1 MNISEIREKYPQ
13 YNDMSDQELVDG
25 LHSKFYSDMDKKEF
39 EKRIGF
45 SKTTSSDIEEDTK
58 EEEPTVASQPQEPVP
73 AAPTAAIP
81 TATAPAVPVPEP
93 QPVPEPKGPTLFE
106 RVGSFVDENFL
117 GGALAKR
124 ESVNVEQ
131 LKADLGK
138 KVKDGTASAA
148 EATLLT
154 QLTFGEANLAGQAMA
169 TDMAVKTAIDV
180 VKSPFELAGVG
191 LAVTAPET
199 YNALVASPVMQEVN
213 EAIEAI
219 TPELD
224 TQQEIAST
232 ILGFVSAGKIG
243 KEGVKYLI
251 NKFGRSKGK
260 RFSLELEK
268 ALDKKKGSTLVEKV
282 ATPVGIGGGLVGYD
296 LAIRKPDEV
305 IIPELLEVMGIVS
318 DIADE
323 TDLDAAG
330 TAERVGLITA
340 RWINNN
346 IPKEIIEASEKL
358 QINPDDTAAQAK
370 AKQAI
375 DALALEGAAT
385 GIISAAVAILK
396 YGPRGTINL
405 LKYSG
410 KGAKAA
416 AKGLTKAADAATPE
430 SVKNAVGKVNTVSG
444 KILSST
450 AGLPDELAEVARRRG
465 SAIQGIEQQVKF
477 DTLQLKRVKKKFN
490 LSDDQIRE
498 FLANGNNQNLPDEA
512 VEVISNL
519 RSTIEKNQR
528 IINKE
533 LGLTGDKRIGL
544 QWDDGEV
551 YLTRTYA
558 ATSDPGYA
566 KRMTKLINRYRNTG
580 STSGADITEDALA
593 NMRLSRK
600 DYQTIDNAYEFV
612 KKTLTDEKGVA
623 PTDAEI
629 KKTLYSVLDNVA
641 PNEKSVID
649 SIFGGRS
656 INNIISNKV
665 LKERQDIDE
674 SIRGLLGEV
683 TDPLKKA
690 ELTLLNQNKLMS
702 EIKFIRDIEKY
713 AAENGNRN
721 IEMGK
726 LIPGIRG
733 QKTGFFTDK
742 QYVDQ
747 MARPLSEISDEALGR
762 FGSGTQLLDNIY
774 TSPVM
779 IKYLQDGLNL
789 ANVNKPAGLAT
800 RLFSRAS
807 ALGQATYTALDTGAY
822 GLQLG
827 GALLQAG
834 GNGYLTSL
842 ATPKAIKDALYLMK
856 EGITRNDPEAS
867 KLLAFLKEQDV
878 IAGDPTGRSIVENA
892 KVFASPPKTWA
903 GKAYDKGF
911 VRNLERLGK
920 AYSQPDNF
928 AKIIAFKAEQASLKS
943 MFPRGAES
951 VADYNRRIDLM
962 AADRVRKNMPT
973 YSTAAPIAKTI
984 ARTPLIGQ
992 YPLFFTEMMRT
1003 SKNMAKTAFGDL
1015 RQGLQ
1020 TGNDRQI
1027 IAGLKRLTTY
1037 GGVLAAPALYS
1048 MKTKEDYAIE
1058 PKHEMYVNHT
1068 APSWYKGGNPIFMEG
1083 FVRDETIEPQQ
1094 LEQLQAQ
1101 KAKELRNS
1109 GQFPK
1114 GEGESEEDYIA
1125 RSLRQSQVADPRA
1138 TEPYIRTRYIFSD
1151 TFDTFAAVKKPV
1163 ELLIAKYM
1171 NSENVSDEDLDKTWG
1186 LIAESL
1192 GGQFVS
1198 PRFLTQGLI
1207 AAVSGVDPK
1216 TGNPIYSDAPGTTAE
1231 EKIKGTV
1238 MAIVDTLDPQTR
1250 KQAVQLLESMDSEE
1264 LLGVSRG
1271 ERANGFPL
1279 NSQDIIMSMVT
1290 GIKPVTDNVDKKMAY
1305 SLGTGIRD
1313 IAKIDRDFY
1322 AYVNE
1327 EVGRGVPL
1335 TNDIRQEIV
1344 EKYAESLD
1352 KKRKAYQDLSKETEM
1367 FVGMPYTRRFYKNA
1381 EDRKN
1386 KKVSIEEKEIDLPY
1400 LANAVT
1406 GSGVF
1411 NLTDDAAL
1419 NIAQAFEDID
1429 SRIFKPENP
1438 GDKIKQIGLSA
1449 GFSVPELQSLVQDLT
1464 SVFEQNVGSPL
1475 FNNEEEK

>member
-1 MNISEIREKYPQ
+1 MGQVNIEGIGVVEFAGDVPTAEELSAI
-13 YNDMSDQELVDG
+13 QELLDA
-25 LHSKFYSDMDKKEF
+25 SKKPAPEQ
-39 EKRIGF
+39 
-45 SKTTSSDIEEDTK
+45 
-58 EEEPTVASQPQEPVP
+58 EPTVATQPQESVST
-73 AAPTAAIP
+73 AVPTA
-81 TATAPAVPVPEP
+81 APAVPVAEP
-93 QPVPEPKGPTLFE
+93 QPAPEPRGPTLFE

-124 ESVNVEQ
+124 EPINVEQ
-131 LKADLGK
+131 QITDLEK
-138 KVKDGTASAA
+138 KVKDGTASAS
-148 EATLLT
+148 EATRLT
-154 QLTFGEANLAGQAMA
+154 QILYGRANLAGRAQAS
-169 TDMAVKTAIDV
+169 DMAVKTAIDV
-180 VKSPFELAGVG
+180 VKSPFELAGVA
-191 LAVTAPET
+191 LAASAPET
-199 YNALVASPVMQEVN
+199 YNALAASPVMQEIN

-224 TQQEIAST
+224 AQQELATT
-232 ILGFVSAGKIG
+232 IVGFVSAGKIG

-260 RFSLELEK
+260 RFALELEK

-282 ATPVGIGGGLVGYD
+282 ATPIGVGGGLVGYD

-305 IIPELLEVMGIVS
+305 ILPEILEAVGIVS

-330 TAERVGLITA
+330 TAERIGLITA
-340 RWINNN
+340 RWIDNN
-346 IPKEIIEASEKL
+346 IPEEIIEASEKL

-416 AKGLTKAADAATPE
+416 AKGLANAADATTPE
-430 SVKNAVGKVNTVSG
+430 SVKNAIGKVNTVSG
-444 KILSST
+444 KVLSST
-450 AGLPDELAEVARRRG
+450 AGLPDELAEAVRRRG

-477 DTLQLKRVKKKFN
+477 DTLQLKRVKRKYN
-490 LSDDQIRE
+490 LNDDQIRE

-519 RSTIEKNQR
+519 RNTIEKNQR
-528 IINKE
+528 LINKE

-612 KKTLTDEKGVA
+612 KRTLTDEKGVA

-629 KKTLYSVLDNVA
+629 KNTLYSVLDNVT

-742 QYVDQ
+742 QYVDN
-747 MARPLSEISDEALGR
+747 MAKPLSEISDEALGR

-774 TSPVM
+774 TSPAM

-789 ANVNKPAGLAT
+789 ANVNQPAGLAT

-807 ALGQATYTALDTGAY
+807 ALGQSTYTALDTGAY

-827 GALLQAG
+827 GALFQAL

-842 ATPKAIKDALYLMK
+842 TTPKAIKDALYLMK

-867 KLLAFLKEQDV
+867 KLIAFLKEQDV

-928 AKIIAFKAEQASLKS
+928 AKIIAFKAEQANLKS

-1020 TGNDRQI
+1020 TGNDRQVL
-1027 IAGLKRLTTY
+1027 AGLKRLTTY

-1083 FVRDETIEPQQ
+1083 FVRDETIEPEQ

-1125 RSLRQSQVADPRA
+1125 RSLRQSRVADPRA

-1151 TFDTFAAVKKPV
+1151 TADTFAAVKKPF
-1163 ELLIAKYM
+1163 ELLLAKYM
-1171 NSENVSDEDLDKTWG
+1171 NSETVSDKDLDDTWA

-1207 AAVSGVDPK
+1207 AAVSGVDPR

-1231 EKIKGTV
+1231 EKIKGVVT
-1238 MAIVDTLDPQTR
+1238 AIADTLDPQTR
-1250 KQAVQLLESMDSEE
+1250 KQTVQLLESMDSEE

-1313 IAKIDRDFY
+1313 LDKVDRDFFKF
-1322 AYVNE
+1322 VSDK
-1327 EVGRGVPL
+1327 VGVGVPL
-1335 TNDIRQEIV
+1335 TNEIRGEIIDEYV
-1344 EKYAESLD
+1344 KSLEQ
-1352 KKRKAYQDLSKETEM
+1352 KRKAYQDIGKETEM
-1367 FVGMPYTRRFYKNA
+1367 FVGMPYTRRFYANDQDK
-1381 EDRKN
+1381 KN

-1406 GSGVF
+1406 RSGTFSLSDQQAINITNAFKALDEKRFITESPADRV
-1411 NLTDDAAL
+1411 L
-1419 NIAQAFEDID
+1419 NIGLQNGFSSGELKSLLRDLSAVHAQY
-1429 SRIFKPENP
+1429 
-1438 GDKIKQIGLSA
+1438 IKQ
-1449 GFSVPELQSLVQDLT
+1449 
-1464 SVFEQNVGSPL
+1464 PL
-1475 FNNEEEK
+1475 YSGEEK

>member
-1 MNISEIREKYPQ
+1 MGQVNIEGLGLVEFAGDAPTAEELSAI
-13 YNDMSDQELVDG
+13 QELLDAAN
-25 LHSKFYSDMDKKEF
+25 KPTPEQQ
-39 EKRIGF
+39 
-45 SKTTSSDIEEDTK
+45 
-58 EEEPTVASQPQEPVP
+58 PTVAPEPQEPVS
-73 AAPTAAIP
+73 AVPTA
-81 TATAPAVPVPEP
+81 APAVPVEEP
-93 QPVPEPKGPTLFE
+93 QPVPEPKEPTLFE
-106 RVGSFVDENFL
+106 RVGSFVAENFL
-117 GGALAKR
+117 GDALAKR
-124 ESVNVEQ
+124 EPFNVKAARI
-131 LKADLGK
+131 KADDQKIADLLK
-138 KVKDGTASAA
+138 KAKDGTASVA
-148 EATLLT
+148 ERN
-154 QLTFGEANLAGQAMA
+154 QLMQLAFAKANLAGQVGVAE
-169 TDMAVKTAIDV
+169 TVVNTALDV

-191 LAVTAPET
+191 LAVVAPET
-199 YNALVASPVMQEVN
+199 YNALMASPVMQEVN

-219 TPELD
+219 TPELN

-243 KEGVKYLI
+243 VEGVKYLI
-251 NKFGRSKGK
+251 EKFGRSKGK
-260 RFSLELEK
+260 RFARELEI
-268 ALDKKKGSTLVEKV
+268 ALDKKSMTVTEIAAKV
-282 ATPVGIGGGLVGYD
+282 GDTTAKVGGAAAKVGGTTAGLIGYD
-296 LAIRKPDEV
+296 LAVRKPDEV
-305 IIPELLEVMGIVS
+305 IIPEVFSAIGE
-318 DIADE
+318 IAEIDNPE
-323 TDLDAAG
+323 SKMVQVAQWLD
-330 TAERVGLITA
+330 
-340 RWINNN
+340 NN
-346 IPKEIIEASEKL
+346 IPKELVEASEKL
-358 QINPDDTAAQAK
+358 QINPEDTAAQAK
-370 AKQAI
+370 VKQAI

-385 GIISAAVAILK
+385 GVISAAMLVAK
-396 YGPRGTINL
+396 YGLVGARNALMYAGE
-405 LKYSG
+405 
-410 KGAKAA
+410 GAKASGRGIA
-416 AKGLTKAADAATPE
+416 KAADVVVPE
-430 SVKNAVGKVNTVSG
+430 SVKNAIGKVNTVSG

-450 AGLPDELAEVARRRG
+450 AGLPDELAEAARRRG

-490 LSDDQIRE
+490 LSDDKIRE

-519 RSTIEKNQR
+519 RNTIEKNQR

-593 NMRLSRK
+593 NMRLSRE
-600 DYQTIDNAYEFV
+600 DHQTIDNAYEFV
-612 KKTLTDEKGVA
+612 KRTLTDEKGVA

-629 KKTLYSVLDNVA
+629 KKTLYSVLDNVT

-742 QYVDQ
+742 QYVDN

-789 ANVNKPAGLAT
+789 ANVNKPAGLVT

-807 ALGQATYTALDTGAY
+807 ALGQSTYTALDTGAY

-827 GALLQAG
+827 GALFQAL

-842 ATPKAIKDALYLMK
+842 TTPRAMKEAAYLMK

-867 KLLAFLKEQDV
+867 KLIAFLKEQDV

-892 KVFASPPKTWA
+892 KVFATPPKTWA

-1020 TGNDRQI
+1020 TGNDRQVL
-1027 IAGLKRLTTY
+1027 AGLKRLTTY

-1068 APSWYKGGNPIFMEG
+1068 APSWYKGGNPVFMEG
-1083 FVRDETIEPQQ
+1083 FVRDETIELEQ

-1114 GEGESEEDYIA
+1114 GKGEPEEDYIA

-1151 TFDTFAAVKKPV
+1151 TADTFAAVKKPF
-1163 ELLIAKYM
+1163 ELLLAKYM
-1171 NSENVSDEDLDKTWG
+1171 NSETVSDKDLDNTWA

-1231 EKIKGTV
+1231 EKIKGVVT
-1238 MAIVDTLDPQTR
+1238 AIADTLDPQTR
-1250 KQAVQLLESMDSEE
+1250 KQTVQLLESMDSEE
-1264 LLGVSRG
+1264 LLGISRG

-1313 IAKIDRDFY
+1313 LDKVDRDFFKF
-1322 AYVNE
+1322 VSDK
-1327 EVGRGVPL
+1327 VGVGIPL
-1335 TNDIRQEIV
+1335 TGEIRGEIIDEYV
-1344 EKYAESLD
+1344 KSLEQ
-1352 KKRKAYQDLSKETEM
+1352 KRKAYRDIGKETEM
-1367 FVGMPYTRRFYKNA
+1367 FVGMPYTRKFYANDQDK
-1381 EDRKN
+1381 KN

-1406 GSGVF
+1406 RSGTFSLSDQQAINVTNAF
-1411 NLTDDAAL
+1411 KAL
-1419 NIAQAFEDID
+1419 N
-1429 SRIFKPENP
+1429 
-1438 GDKIKQIGLSA
+1438 DKRFITESPADKVLNIGLQN
-1449 GFSVPELQSLVQDLT
+1449 GFSSGELKSLLRDLSAVHT
-1464 SVFEQNVGSPL
+1464 QYIKEPL
-1475 FNNEEEK
+1475 YSGEEK

>member
-1 MNISEIREKYPQ
+1 MGQVNIEGLGLVEFAGDVPTAEELSAI
-13 YNDMSDQELVDG
+13 QELLDA
-25 LHSKFYSDMDKKEF
+25 SKKPTLEQ
-39 EKRIGF
+39 
-45 SKTTSSDIEEDTK
+45 
-58 EEEPTVASQPQEPVP
+58 EPTVATQPQEPVP
-73 AAPTAAIP
+73 VASPTATVPTAAS
-81 TATAPAVPVPEP
+81 AVPVAEP

-124 ESVNVEQ
+124 EPVNVEQ
-131 LKADLGK
+131 QIADLEK

-154 QLTFGEANLAGQAMA
+154 QILSGRANLAGQAMA
-169 TDMAVKTAIDV
+169 ADIAVKTAIDV

-199 YNALVASPVMQEVN
+199 YNALVASPIMQEVN

-224 TQQEIAST
+224 IQQEIAST
-232 ILGFVSAGKIG
+232 IGGFVSAGKIG

-260 RFSLELEK
+260 RFALELER

-305 IIPELLEVMGIVS
+305 IIPELLEVIGIVS
-318 DIADE
+318 DVADE
-323 TDLDAAG
+323 TDLDAAS
-330 TAERVGLITA
+330 TAERYGLITA
-340 RWINNN
+340 RWIDNN
-346 IPKEIIEASEKL
+346 IPREIIEASEKL

-375 DALALEGAAT
+375 DALVLEGAAT
-385 GIISAAVAILK
+385 GIISAAVSILK

-410 KGAKAA
+410 KGAEAA
-416 AKGLTKAADAATPE
+416 AKGLANVADAATPE
-430 SVKNAVGKVNTVSG
+430 SVKNAIGKVNTVSG

-450 AGLPDELAEVARRRG
+450 AGLPDELAEAARRRG

-498 FLANGNNQNLPDEA
+498 FLANGNNRNLPDEA

-519 RSTIEKNQR
+519 RNTIEKNQR

-580 STSGADITEDALA
+580 STSGADITEDTLA

-612 KKTLTDEKGVA
+612 KRTLTDEKGVA

-629 KKTLYSVLDNVA
+629 KKTLYSLLDNVA
-641 PNEKSVID
+641 PDEKSVID

-747 MARPLSEISDEALGR
+747 MAKPLSEISDEALGR

-774 TSPVM
+774 TSPLM

-807 ALGQATYTALDTGAY
+807 ALGQSTYTALDTGAY

-827 GALLQAG
+827 GALLQAA

-842 ATPKAIKDALYLMK
+842 TTPRAIKEAMYLMK

-867 KLLAFLKEQDV
+867 KLIAFLKEQDV

-973 YSTAAPIAKTI
+973 YSTAAPVAKSI

-992 YPLFFTEMMRT
+992 YPLFFSEMMRT

-1015 RQGLQ
+1015 RQGRQ
-1020 TGNDRQI
+1020 TGNNRQI
-1027 IAGLKRLTTY
+1027 LAGLKRLTTY
-1037 GGVLAAPALYS
+1037 GGVLAAPYLYS

-1068 APSWYKGGNPIFMEG
+1068 APSWYKGGSPIFMEG

-1114 GEGESEEDYIA
+1114 GENESEEDYIA

-1151 TFDTFAAVKKPV
+1151 TFDTFAAVKKPF

-1207 AAVSGVDPK
+1207 AAVSGVDPR

-1231 EKIKGTV
+1231 EKIKGVV

-1250 KQAVQLLESMDSEE
+1250 KQTVQLLESLDSEE

-1313 IAKIDRDFY
+1313 LDKVDRDFFKF
-1322 AYVNE
+1322 VSDK
-1327 EVGRGVPL
+1327 VGVGVPL
-1335 TNDIRQEIV
+1335 TNEIRGEIIDEYV
-1344 EKYAESLD
+1344 KSLEQ
-1352 KKRKAYQDLSKETEM
+1352 KRKAYQDIGKETEM
-1367 FVGMPYTRRFYKNA
+1367 FVGMPYTKRFYANDQDK
-1381 EDRKN
+1381 KN

-1406 GSGVF
+1406 RSGTFSLSDQQAINITNAFKALDKKRFITESPADRV
-1411 NLTDDAAL
+1411 L
-1419 NIAQAFEDID
+1419 NIGLQNGFSSGELKSLLRD
-1429 SRIFKPENP
+1429 
-1438 GDKIKQIGLSA
+1438 LSA
-1449 GFSVPELQSLVQDLT
+1449 VHAQYIKE
-1464 SVFEQNVGSPL
+1464 PL
-1475 FNNEEEK
+1475 YSGEEK

>member
-1 MNISEIREKYPQ
+1 MNISDIREKYPQ
-13 YNDMSDQELVDG
+13 YEDMSDQELIDG
-25 LHSKFYSDMDKKEF
+25 FHSKFYSDMDKKEF

-45 SKTTSSDIEEDTK
+45 TGSDVQK
-58 EEEPTVASQPQEPVP
+58 EEESPVAAQSQEPVP

-81 TATAPAVPVPEP
+81 TATAPAVPVAEP

-124 ESVNVEQ
+124 EPINVEQ
-131 LKADLGK
+131 QIADLEK

-154 QLTFGEANLAGQAMA
+154 QILSGRANLAGQAA
-169 TDMAVKTAIDV
+169 AADIAVNTALDV
-180 VKSPFELAGVG
+180 VKSPFELAGVT
-191 LAVTAPET
+191 LAATAPET
-199 YNALVASPVMQEVN
+199 YNSLMASPVMQEVN

-232 ILGFVSAGKIG
+232 LLGFVSAGKLG
-243 KEGVKYLI
+243 AEGAKYLI
-251 NKFGRSKGK
+251 ERFGRSKGK
-260 RFSLELEK
+260 RFARELEK
-268 ALDKKKGSTLVEKV
+268 ALDKKSTTVTETAAKV
-282 ATPVGIGGGLVGYD
+282 GGTAAGLIGYD
-296 LAIRKPDEV
+296 LVIRKPDEV
-305 IIPELLEVMGIVS
+305 IIPEVFSAIGE
-318 DIADE
+318 IAEIDNPE
-323 TDLDAAG
+323 SKMVQVAQWLD
-330 TAERVGLITA
+330 
-340 RWINNN
+340 NN
-346 IPKEIIEASEKL
+346 IPKELVEASEKL
-358 QINPDDTAAQAK
+358 QINPEDTAAQAK
-370 AKQAI
+370 VKQAI
-375 DALALEGAAT
+375 DALAFEGTAT
-385 GIISAAVAILK
+385 GVVSAAMLVAK
-396 YGPRGTINL
+396 YGLIGARNALMYAGE
-405 LKYSG
+405 
-410 KGAKAA
+410 GAKASGRGIA
-416 AKGLTKAADAATPE
+416 KAADALAPE
-430 SVKNAVGKVNTVSG
+430 SVKNAIGTVNTVSG

-450 AGLPDELAEVARRRG
+450 AGLPDELAEAARRRG

-629 KKTLYSVLDNVA
+629 KKTLYSVLDNVT

-807 ALGQATYTALDTGAY
+807 ALGQSTYTALDTGAY

-827 GALLQAG
+827 GALFQAL
-834 GNGYLTSL
+834 GNGYLLTNPRVYKE
-842 ATPKAIKDALYLMK
+842 AAYLMK

-867 KLLAFLKEQDV
+867 KLIAFLKEQDV

-1020 TGNDRQI
+1020 TGNDRQV

-1083 FVRDETIEPQQ
+1083 FVRDETIEPEQ
-1094 LEQLQAQ
+1094 LQQLQAQ

-1151 TFDTFAAVKKPV
+1151 TADTFAAVKKPF
-1163 ELLIAKYM
+1163 ELLLAKYM
-1171 NSENVSDEDLDKTWG
+1171 NSETVSDEDLDNTWA

-1207 AAVSGVDPK
+1207 AAVSGVDPR

-1231 EKIKGTV
+1231 EKIKGVVT
-1238 MAIVDTLDPQTR
+1238 AIADTLDPQTR
-1250 KQAVQLLESMDSEE
+1250 KQTVQLLESMDSEE

-1313 IAKIDRDFY
+1313 LDKIDRDFFKF
-1322 AYVNE
+1322 VSDT
-1327 EVGRGVPL
+1327 VGVGVPL
-1335 TNDIRQEIV
+1335 TNEIRSEIIDEYV
-1344 EKYAESLD
+1344 KSLEQ
-1352 KKRKAYQDLSKETEM
+1352 KRKAYQDIGKETEM
-1367 FVGMPYTRRFYKNA
+1367 FVGMPYTRKFYANDQDK
-1381 EDRKN
+1381 KN

-1406 GSGVF
+1406 RSGTFSLSDQQAINVTNAF
-1411 NLTDDAAL
+1411 KAL
-1419 NIAQAFEDID
+1419 N
-1429 SRIFKPENP
+1429 
-1438 GDKIKQIGLSA
+1438 DKRFITESPADRVLNIGLQN
-1449 GFSVPELQSLVQDLT
+1449 GFSSGELKSLLRDL
-1464 SVFEQNVGSPL
+1464 SAVHAQYIKEPL
-1475 FNNEEEK
+1475 YSGEEK

>member
-1 MNISEIREKYPQ
+1 MGQVNIEGLGLVEFAGDVPTAEELSAI
-13 YNDMSDQELVDG
+13 QELLDA
-25 LHSKFYSDMDKKEF
+25 SKKPAPEQ
-39 EKRIGF
+39 
-45 SKTTSSDIEEDTK
+45 
-58 EEEPTVASQPQEPVP
+58 EPTVAPQPQEPVSTAVP
-73 AAPTAAIP
+73 TAVPTTTVPTAAPTV
-81 TATAPAVPVPEP
+81 PAVPVAKP

-106 RVGSFVDENFL
+106 QVGAWVDENFL
-117 GGALAKR
+117 GNTLANR
-124 ESVNVEQ
+124 PTVNVNQIE
-131 LKADLGK
+131 ADLSK
-138 KVKDGTASAA
+138 KVKDGTASVAETDLLMQMLSGRANLVGQA
-148 EATLLT
+148 EAS
-154 QLTFGEANLAGQAMA
+154 A
-169 TDMAVKTAIDV
+169 TAVKTALDV
-180 VKSPFELAGVG
+180 VKSPFELAGVT
-191 LAVTAPET
+191 LAATAPET
-199 YNALVASPVMQEVN
+199 YNALVASPVMQEIN
-213 EAIEAI
+213 EAIETI

-224 TQQEIAST
+224 EQQEIAST
-232 ILGFVSAGKIG
+232 LLGFVSAAKIG

-260 RFSLELEK
+260 RFALELEK

-282 ATPVGIGGGLVGYD
+282 ATPVGIGGGLIGYD

-305 IIPELLEVMGIVS
+305 IIPELLEVIGIVS
-318 DIADE
+318 DVADE

-330 TAERVGLITA
+330 NAERIGLITA
-340 RWINNN
+340 RWIDNN

-410 KGAKAA
+410 KGAEAA
-416 AKGLTKAADAATPE
+416 AKGLANAADAATPE
-430 SVKNAVGKVNTVSG
+430 SVKNAIGKVNTVSG

-450 AGLPDELAEVARRRG
+450 AGLPDDLAEAVRRRG

-544 QWDDGEV
+544 QWADGEV

-580 STSGADITEDALA
+580 STSGADITEDTLA

-612 KKTLTDEKGVA
+612 KRTLTDEKGVA

-629 KKTLYSVLDNVA
+629 KKTLYSVLDNVT
-641 PNEKSVID
+641 PNEKSVVD

-774 TSPVM
+774 TSPAM

-807 ALGQATYTALDTGAY
+807 ALGQSTYTALDTGAY
-822 GLQLG
+822 GLQLS
-827 GALLQAG
+827 GALFQAL

-842 ATPKAIKDALYLMK
+842 TTPKAIKDALYLMK
-856 EGITRNDPEAS
+856 EGIARNDPEAS
-867 KLLAFLKEQDV
+867 KLIAFLKEQDV

-911 VRNLERLGK
+911 TRSLERLGK

-1027 IAGLKRLTTY
+1027 LAGVKRLTTY
-1037 GGVLAAPALYS
+1037 SGVLAAPALYS

-1083 FVRDETIEPQQ
+1083 FVRDETIEPEQ

-1125 RSLRQSQVADPRA
+1125 RSLRQSRVADPSA
-1138 TEPYIRTRYIFSD
+1138 IEPYIRTRYVFSD
-1151 TFDTFAAVKKPV
+1151 TADTFAAVKKPF
-1163 ELLIAKYM
+1163 ELLLAKYM
-1171 NSENVSDEDLDKTWG
+1171 NSETVSDKDLDDTWG

-1207 AAVSGVDPK
+1207 AAVSGVDPR

-1231 EKIKGTV
+1231 EKIKGVVT
-1238 MAIVDTLDPQTR
+1238 AIADTLDPQTR
-1250 KQAVQLLESMDSEE
+1250 KQTIQLLESMDSEE
-1264 LLGVSRG
+1264 LLGISRG

-1313 IAKIDRDFY
+1313 LDKVDRDFFKF
-1322 AYVNE
+1322 VSDK
-1327 EVGRGVPL
+1327 VGVGIPL
-1335 TNDIRQEIV
+1335 TDEIRGEILDEYV
-1344 EKYAESLD
+1344 KSLEQ
-1352 KKRKAYQDLSKETEM
+1352 KRKAYQDIGKETEM
-1367 FVGMPYTRRFYKNA
+1367 FVGMPYARRFYANDQDK
-1381 EDRKN
+1381 KN

-1406 GSGVF
+1406 RSGTFSLSDQQAINITNAFKALDEKRFITESPADRV
-1411 NLTDDAAL
+1411 L
-1419 NIAQAFEDID
+1419 NIGLQNGFSSGELKSLLRD
-1429 SRIFKPENP
+1429 
-1438 GDKIKQIGLSA
+1438 LSA
-1449 GFSVPELQSLVQDLT
+1449 VHAQYIKE
-1464 SVFEQNVGSPL
+1464 PL
-1475 FNNEEEK
+1475 YSGEEK